1 MCVLCSLVI
10 TWFKSIVIPPFL
22 FWGMKIRGLSVCR
35 LLRIY
40 SFVWPHV
47 VWTSFAYYLFD
58 SHERFACPK
67 APHTSYISTS
77 FYKWKT
83 TKQHGSLWNLFL
95 YVIVRYP
102 NERCL
107 FISKYLV
114 AKSFLCATRFFF
126 QNAIFFLL
134 YEITK

>member
-1 MCVLCSLVI
+1 MCVFVI
-10 TWFKSIVIPPFL
+10 QPCNNLIQIHNATIFIERNENKGPVS
-22 FWGMKIRGLSVCR
+22 S

-40 SFVWPHV
+40 SFVWPH

-83 TKQHGSLWNLFL
+83 TKQYGSLWNLFNKL
-95 YVIVRYP
+95 WLGTRTNATYLSLNTWWP
-102 NERCL
+102 NL
-107 FISKYLV
+107 FCV
-114 AKSFLCATRFFF
+114 QPGFFF